1 MHGVAQLSAVRHRA
15 VDLTQNEAM
24 VLVSIAYHQPV
35 TRAGVSEILGREVSR
50 DVIGALRDK
59 NMITAGPRSPTAG
72 APFTYVT
79 TKGFLEH
86 FGLDTLRDLPD
97 MEGLEEAGLVSTTI
111 RRNGLAT
118 DEENVDYLHDRD

>member
-1 MHGVAQLSAVRHRA
+1 VREQH
-15 VDLTQNEAM
+15 T
-24 VLVSIAYHQPV
+24 
-35 TRAGVSEILGREVSR
+35 EIVEVGFAELNGKRQR

-79 TKGFLEH
+79 TKSFLEH

>member
-1 MHGVAQLSAVRHRA
+1 M
-15 VDLTQNEAM
+15 
-24 VLVSIAYHQPV
+24 
-35 TRAGVSEILGREVSR
+35 GREVSR

-86 FGLDTLRDLPD
+86 FGFDALRDLPD
-97 MEGLEEAGLVSTTI
+97 LEALEDGGLLKGEARAEEPTESQKAYGVPTGL
-111 RRNGLAT
+111 
-118 DEENVDYLHDRD
+118 